1 MKGAAVGETTLIH
14 LSRLMVL
21 RRQLDVAAN
30 NIANVETSGFRAQHL
45 SFQEYLKPENNQIG
59 VKPERH
65 LSLVDAAFGFTADS
79 PGALQITTNP
89 LDLAINGNAYFVVQ
103 TPQGERYT
111 RDGSFSLDKSGRL
124 VTVEGHTVQAGNGAV
139 TVPAQAGIISIDAS
153 GRISTK
159 LGELGRLRLVQFP
172 ERGNLHAVGGNLFRS
187 DTAPAAISDG
197 SAKVLQGAVEKSNVQ
212 STVEIS
218 RLAEINKVYEMVSK
232 LLKSSQDV
240 TELNRLADVPD

>member
-1 MKGAAVGETTLIH
+1 VGETTLIH
-14 LSRLMVL
+14 LSRLVVL

-30 NIANVETSGFRAQHL
+30 NIANVENTGFRAQHL
-45 SFQEYLKPENNQIG
+45 SFQEYLKPESNQVVGI
-59 VKPERH
+59 KPERP

-79 PGALQITTNP
+79 PGGLQITTNP

-124 VTVEGHTVQAGNGAV
+124 VTMEGHTVQAGNGAV
-139 TVPAQAGIISIDAS
+139 TVPTQADSISIDAS

-187 DTAPAAISDG
+187 DSAPAAISDG
-197 SAKVLQGAVEKSNVQ
+197 SAKVLQGMVEKSNVQ
-212 STVEIS
+212 PTVEIS
-218 RLAEINKVYEMVSK
+218 RLAEINKAYEMVSK